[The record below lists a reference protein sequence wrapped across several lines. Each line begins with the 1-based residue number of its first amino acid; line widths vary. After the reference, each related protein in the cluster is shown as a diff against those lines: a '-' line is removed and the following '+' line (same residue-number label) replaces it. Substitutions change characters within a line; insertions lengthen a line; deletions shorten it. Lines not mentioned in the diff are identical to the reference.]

1 MPCCVDL
8 QVALVTAANGEGFNE
23 AQFQEPIGLTAPNL
37 VVQTNHPRMSK
48 SVYIVSAVRTPMGSF
63 QGALSSVSAPKLGA
77 EAIKGALEAANVQPD
92 SIDEVFMGNV
102 LQAGVGQAP
111 ARQAAM
117 AAGLGQDVPCTTVNK
132 VCASGM
138 KSIALGSQAIL
149 CGDADLVVAGGM
161 ENMSQVPHYLNGR
174 NGVKFGNIKVQDGML
189 LDGLTDVYN
198 ATHMG
203 NCAELCAKEKGISR
217 EDQDAFAIE
226 SYKRATDAWDAGKF
240 ANEVVPVSV
249 PQRRGDDVVV
259 DCDEEHRNV
268 KLEKIPALRPV
279 FDREGTVTAAN
290 ASTLNDGASALI
302 LASEEAVKKHGLKPL
317 ARILATADAAQA
329 PEWFTTA
336 PSLALPKAL
345 DKAGLTNAD
354 IDLWELNEAFSVVGI
369 ANNQALGLNPA
380 CVNVHGGAVALGH
393 PLGSSGSRI
402 VVTLIHA
409 LRDRNLLKGAAGICN
424 GGGGASALVLELV

>member
-1 MPCCVDL
+1 
-8 QVALVTAANGEGFNE
+8 
-23 AQFQEPIGLTAPNL
+23 
-37 VVQTNHPRMSK
+37 MSRT
-48 SVYIVSAVRTPMGSF
+48 VYIVSAVRTPMGSF
-63 QGALSSVSAPKLGA
+63 LGALSSVPAPKLGA
-77 EAIKGALEAANVQPD
+77 VAIKGALDAASVSAD
-92 SIDEVFMGNV
+92 HVDEVFMGHV

-132 VCASGM
+132 VCSSGM
-138 KSIALGSQAIL
+138 KSIALGAQAIAA
-149 CGDADLVVAGGM
+149 GDAEVVVAGGM
-161 ENMSQVPHYLNGR
+161 ENMSMVPHYLDGR
-174 NGVKFGNIKVQDGML
+174 KGAKFGNIKVQDGML

-203 NCAELCAKEKGISR
+203 NCAELCAKEKNISR
-217 EDQDAFAIE
+217 EAQDAFAVE
-226 SYKRATDAWDAGKF
+226 SYGRAAKAWDEGKF
-240 ANEVVPVSV
+240 QAEVVPVSV
-249 PQRRGDDVVV
+249 PQRRGDDLIV
-259 DCDEEHRNV
+259 DCDEEYRNV
-268 KLEKIPALRPV
+268 KLDKIPALRPA

-290 ASTLNDGASALI
+290 ASTLNDGASAVV
-302 LASEEAVKKHGLKPL
+302 LASEEAVAKHGLKPL
-317 ARILATADAAQA
+317 AKILATADAAQA

-345 DKAGLTNAD
+345 DKAGLAKED

-369 ANNQALGLNPA
+369 ANNQELGLNPE
-380 CVNVHGGAVALGH
+380 CVNIHGGAVALGH

-409 LRDRNLLKGAAGICN
+409 LKDRGLTKGAAGICN